1 MKKIFTL
8 IAVAAMAINANAQS
22 YKIAEGD
29 KFTVGQEITSVAN
42 IKMIFGGAAQTYK
55 DKNDADK
62 TDTWKDAVAHTTA
75 FESVGYAASTDGNG
89 NNPVGDDN
97 KSSLTPTRGTFYV
110 FEPAAAGS
118 LEVCGVFNADK
129 TVVVSEDGVDI
140 TSTITYKGTAEDG
153 TEIEGLTFTDNKFSA
168 KLYGTL
174 TFNVKAGS
182 KYYVMIQG
190 SKMGFAGFTFTAG
203 GESGIASVKA
213 AKANAA
219 EYNLAGQKVAAG
231 FKGLVIKDGKKV
243 IK

>member
-29 KFTVGQEITSVAN
+29 KFTVGQQITSVAN
-42 IKMIFGGAAQTYK
+42 ITMTFGGHEGQYNNGKK
-55 DKNDADK
+55 DLTDAW
-62 TDTWKDAVAHTTA
+62 TDAVAHTTA
-75 FESVGYAASTDGNG
+75 FESVGYAASTNGNG
-89 NNPVGDDN
+89 NNPVGDDF
-97 KSSLTPTRGTFYV
+97 KSSLTPTYGTYYV
-110 FEPAAAGS
+110 FEPTVAGA

-129 TVVVSEDGVDI
+129 TVVVSEDGADI
-140 TSTITYKGTAEDG
+140 TSAITYKGTAEDG
-153 TEIEGLTFTDNKFSA
+153 TEIEGLTFTDNQFSA
-168 KLYGTL
+168 KLYGTI

-190 SKMGFAGFTFTAG
+190 SKMGFAGFTFPAAG

-219 EYNLAGQKVAAG
+219 EYNLAGQKVAAS
-231 FKGLVIKDGKKV
+231 FKGLVIKEGKKV